1 MRPHLP
7 PFPVY
12 FIHYIGRTWLSVACL
27 HSVCR
32 RQVRPPPPCIACAA
46 LASALASALAA
57 TSALT
62 PPPPSPASA
71 SPRGRPSS
79 LWLAS
84 GYHQGAGLNAGALCT
99 RSPRQRTKQ
108 SAAAP
113 PNSEKAKWPLNAFLC
128 VRMLPHD
135 VIIRVYALHMYAYK
149 LLYIMLIYR
158 CKV

>member
-1 MRPHLP
+1 MAERGVLA
-7 PFPVY
+7 
-12 FIHYIGRTWLSVACL
+12 LCL
-27 HSVCR
+27 QAPGETAAAV
-32 RQVRPPPPCIACAA
+32 ACAA
-46 LASALASALAA
+46 LASALAAILTA

-71 SPRGRPSS
+71 YPRGRPSS

-128 VRMLPHD
+128 AHV
-135 VIIRVYALHMYAYK
+135 AA
-149 LLYIMLIYR
+149 
-158 CKV
+158 